1 MEDNP
6 AIFRNAQVRCR
17 PNRGGFHYARIHR
30 YDFFMP
36 RIKSRCAHLEQ
47 QVKQM
52 KTKRVAAALGWLLLP
67 LAAFAGTEVETLLQ
81 VIPKPV
87 TTVAREGH
95 FTLTGETT
103 VIASGPA
110 AAEAGKLATE
120 LRAATGLALPLREA
134 GGGHAIHL
142 ALDPAMSTAPPES
155 YRLRIDADG
164 VRITAP
170 GPAGLYYA
178 GRTLLQ
184 LRGGPDHRLPQVEIA
199 DHPRF
204 SWRGLMLDCSRT
216 FQSVDYLK
224 ATLDR
229 MAIYKMN
236 VLHLHLTDDQGWRI
250 EIKAF
255 PELTGKGAR
264 FPEKYHEPP
273 ERQGFYTQ
281 KELADLVAYAA
292 ARHITIVPEIEMPGH
307 TLALL
312 SVMPELS
319 CTGGPFE
326 IFPFFKGPNITEDIF
341 CAGNE
346 NTFRVLDTILGEVS
360 AIFPSKF
367 IHIGGD
373 EAPKTRWKACPRCQQ
388 RMRDE
393 GLKDE
398 AELQSWF
405 IRRAGKMLAA
415 KGKQLIGWDEI
426 LEGGLAPGAAVMS
439 WRGTAGGIAAAEA
452 GHDVVLSPT
461 SHCYFDYDYR
471 AIDSRRVHAFEP
483 LAGFKPATAARV
495 LGIQANFWS
504 HIDRD
509 PRLVDRQLF
518 PRLLALAERAWV
530 PADCRDW
537 QDYHRR
543 ARAHLPLLE
552 RLGFSFQTTDLT
564 EQSAAPSPQ

>member
-1 MEDNP
+1 
-6 AIFRNAQVRCR
+6 
-17 PNRGGFHYARIHR
+17 
-30 YDFFMP
+30 MP

-134 GGGHAIHL
+134 GGGNAIHL

-184 LRGGPDHRLPQVEIA
+184 LRGGPDDRLPQVEIA

-216 FQSVDYLK
+216 FQSVTYLK

-229 MAIYKMN
+229 MAMYKMN

-452 GHDVVLSPT
+452 GHDVILSPT

-471 AIDSRRVHAFEP
+471 AIDSRRVHAFDP

-552 RLGFSFQTTDLT
+552 RLGVSFQTTDLT

>member
-1 MEDNP
+1 
-6 AIFRNAQVRCR
+6 
-17 PNRGGFHYARIHR
+17 
-30 YDFFMP
+30 MP

-110 AAEAGKLATE
+110 VAEAGKLATE
-120 LRAATGLALPLREA
+120 LRAATGLALPLHEA
-134 GGGHAIHL
+134 GGGNAIHL
-142 ALDPAMSTAPPES
+142 ALDPAMSAAPPES

-170 GPAGLYYA
+170 DPAGLYYA

-184 LRGGPDHRLPQVEIA
+184 LRCGPDHRLPQAEIA

-216 FQSVDYLK
+216 FQSVAYLK

-229 MAIYKMN
+229 MAMYKMN

-341 CAGNE
+341 
-346 NTFRVLDTILGEVS
+346 
-360 AIFPSKF
+360 
-367 IHIGGD
+367 
-373 EAPKTRWKACPRCQQ
+373 
-388 RMRDE
+388 
-393 GLKDE
+393 
-398 AELQSWF
+398 
-405 IRRAGKMLAA
+405 
-415 KGKQLIGWDEI
+415 
-426 LEGGLAPGAAVMS
+426 
-439 WRGTAGGIAAAEA
+439 
-452 GHDVVLSPT
+452 
-461 SHCYFDYDYR
+461 
-471 AIDSRRVHAFEP
+471 
-483 LAGFKPATAARV
+483 
-495 LGIQANFWS
+495 
-504 HIDRD
+504 
-509 PRLVDRQLF
+509 
-518 PRLLALAERAWV
+518 
-530 PADCRDW
+530 
-537 QDYHRR
+537 
-543 ARAHLPLLE
+543 
-552 RLGFSFQTTDLT
+552 
-564 EQSAAPSPQ
+564 